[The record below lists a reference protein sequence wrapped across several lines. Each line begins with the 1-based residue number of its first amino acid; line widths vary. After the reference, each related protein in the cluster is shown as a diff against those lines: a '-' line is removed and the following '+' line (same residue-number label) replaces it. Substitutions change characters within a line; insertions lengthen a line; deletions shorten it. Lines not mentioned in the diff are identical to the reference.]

1 MTRLFYLLF
10 LISQCMQSQAKIVIR
25 DKVSFQPIPYVNIW
39 KDKTLYKTSDS
50 TGVFDVDKK
59 DFGAFFK
66 ITCIGYND
74 TIVKM
79 SQDISLQPSA
89 IILDE
94 VTIVNR
100 KFDKKQKLGKANTGD
115 TSYGVQWDS
124 KTAMV
129 AKFFPNEKKEVSYL
143 SKVRFSVYT
152 SAKNRKLCILIY
164 TVDKKGMPNEL
175 INTENIIYNPKKG
188 THIAE
193 IDLNKWNIEFPEQG
207 IFVVI
212 QHPLLE
218 QNKVYAEKSTNP
230 NAFIYEPL
238 ISVDYTNGYKDTWY
252 LKDSKWNK
260 NERYSINME
269 LQLTN

>member
-10 LISQCMQSQAKIVIR
+10 LISQYMQSQAKIVVR
-25 DKVSFQPIPYVNIW
+25 DKVTFQPISYVNIW

-50 TGVFDVDKK
+50 IGVFDVDKK
-59 DFGAFFK
+59 DFGTFFK

-79 SQDISLQPSA
+79 SQVISLQPSA
-89 IILDE
+89 ITLDE
-94 VTIVNR
+94 VIIVNR
-100 KFDKKQKLGKANTGD
+100 KFDKKQKLGKANRGD

-129 AKFFPNEKKEVSYL
+129 AKFFPNEKKEISYL

-164 TVDKKGMPNEL
+164 TVDKNGMPNEL
-175 INTENIIYNPKKG
+175 INNENIIFNPKKG

-193 IDLNKWNIEFPEQG
+193 IDLNKWNFKFPKEG
-207 IFVVI
+207 VFVVI

-218 QNKVYAEKSTNP
+218 QNKVYAEKTTNP

-238 ISVDYTNGYKDTWY
+238 ISVDYTEEYKDTWCF
-252 LKDSKWNK
+252 KEDKWDK
-260 NERYSINME
+260 NERYSVNME
-269 LQLTN
+269 LQLTD